1 MPSPALSLTFA
12 DMGATLASALSPAY
26 ATKRVIDEA
35 TGEEVAR
42 LFVREDRVDWS
53 GSGSFGSRPTV
64 DECLAEIEVAVLRQR
79 ACEAED
85 RAQAAAIDALPEP
98 IRSLTHA
105 RNRAA
110 VLVQIERHRVI
121 IRKDD
126 LRRAEDALARAEAAL
141 ANAKRERAV
150 AA

>member
-1 MPSPALSLTFA
+1 
-12 DMGATLASALSPAY
+12 
-26 ATKRVIDEA
+26 
-35 TGEEVAR
+35 
-42 LFVREDRVDWS
+42 
-53 GSGSFGSRPTV
+53 
-64 DECLAEIEVAVLRQR
+64 
-79 ACEAED
+79 
-85 RAQAAAIDALPEP
+85 DALPEP

-110 VLVQIERHRVI
+110 VLVKIERHRTI